1 MATLT
6 VNGRKVKVDDS
17 FLSLSPAQQEA
28 TVNEIAASL
37 GSSASAEANA
47 NASSASQRLQGKVA
61 DLPSQRPTLMDEVQ
75 SFGRGMIEGVPV
87 VGPTLSDW
95 RRGLDANVASLVTG
109 QDADTLKSGY
119 EAADQEL
126 AAKTGGART
135 AGNITG
141 AIASLAP
148 LGATAVGGRLLGTT
162 GTLGQRVGTGLASSA
177 AISGADTLARGG
189 DVNDAGLSALIGGA
203 IGGSIPLVGAGIRRA
218 ISPSPASA
226 SKTASANVLSREG
239 VDLTAGQRT
248 GNQNLMF
255 REAELG
261 GTAAQDFAERQAEQF
276 TAAAL
281 QRVGI
286 NAPRAT
292 HDVIATAAD
301 DIGRAFDDTAAR
313 NFIQPDQRMAADLQA
328 AWRRFEGS
336 TNPSTRP
343 PVIQRIIG
351 DIYGKGQGQRM
362 TGEWY
367 KSTRSE
373 LGRLSKSQTP
383 ELAEAARDLQNALDD
398 AMERTIQQYNPADL
412 GAWQEVRRLYRNL
425 LVIEDAA
432 TRAGADSAEGIITP
446 QALRSAAIRHNKRA
460 YARGRNDFTDLAD
473 AGVSSMPKLPNSGT
487 PGRIG
492 ARMLL
497 PAGSVAG
504 AAVGNQL
511 APGLTGTLVGGGLGA
526 LLPWA
531 VGRAA
536 LSRPGRAYLG
546 NQVAAGAGRALVPP
560 SLSALLTTRD

>member
-1 MATLT
+1 MATLEQIAEAIRRADAAGNAED
-6 VNGRKVKVDDS
+6 VMALGQAYRALQSQGNG
-17 FLSLSPAQQEA
+17 AAA
-28 TVNEIAASL
+28 T
-37 GSSASAEANA
+37 ANA
-47 NASSASQRLQGKVA
+47 NASVASQRLQGKVA
-61 DLPSQRPTLMDEVQ
+61 DLPSQRPTMMDEIQ
-75 SFGRGMIEGVPV
+75 SFGRGMIEGVPIA
-87 VGPTLSDW
+87 GPTLSDW

-162 GTLGQRVGTGLASSA
+162 GTLGQRIATGALS
-177 AISGADTLARGG
+177 SGAITAADTAARGG
-189 DVNDAGLSALIGGA
+189 DIGDIGTSAGLATI
-203 IGGSIPLVGAGIRRA
+203 IGGSIPMVGAGIRRA

-226 SKTASANVLSREG
+226 SKTASANVLAREG

-281 QRVGI
+281 QRVGV

-292 HDVIATAAD
+292 HDVIASAAD

-313 NFIQPDQRMAADLQA
+313 NFIQPDQRMAADLQS

-351 DIYGKGQGQRM
+351 DIYGRGQGQRM

-383 ELAEAARDLQNALDD
+383 ELAEAARDLQSALDD

-425 LVIEDAA
+425 LVVEDAA

-504 AAVGNQL
+504 AAVGNQI